1 MVDPFGNGITAAT
14 GVKGGHVTEM
24 HNAFCRALMGSAKSA
39 GVPVKGTNAY
49 DTCNGVFGKCLHKDD
64 LLSKSDEAK
73 VEKQL
78 QKIVPDGVLEADN
91 IAAPMPLENS
101 NNPIFGRK
109 TLTDAK
115 TLASHAKTPD
125 QRAEDF
131 QRDISNEV
139 RELDAEFPGSTFER
153 TLKSYGKDGRYLV
166 FVAGPFANLSKDVAL
181 LTDFVARLRAVRLL
195 NDWDI
200 SPGQALALNRRLLIQ
215 KFGHLTSLLWARLIL
230 GRFRDA
236 VSRLP
241 LETTTGAGEG
251 ADSDDPL
258 ALLNIN
264 DGAYRGRH
272 VPGA

>member
-1 MVDPFGNGITAAT
+1 M
-14 GVKGGHVTEM
+14 
-24 HNAFCRALMGSAKSA
+24 
-39 GVPVKGTNAY
+39 
-49 DTCNGVFGKCLHKDD
+49 
-64 LLSKSDEAK
+64 
-73 VEKQL
+73 
-78 QKIVPDGVLEADN
+78 
-91 IAAPMPLENS
+91 
-101 NNPIFGRK
+101 
-109 TLTDAK
+109 
-115 TLASHAKTPD
+115 
-125 QRAEDF
+125 
-131 QRDISNEV
+131 
-139 RELDAEFPGSTFER
+139 
-153 TLKSYGKDGRYLV
+153 
-166 FVAGPFANLSKDVAL
+166 

-215 KFGHLTSLLWARLIL
+215 KFEHLTSLLWARLIL